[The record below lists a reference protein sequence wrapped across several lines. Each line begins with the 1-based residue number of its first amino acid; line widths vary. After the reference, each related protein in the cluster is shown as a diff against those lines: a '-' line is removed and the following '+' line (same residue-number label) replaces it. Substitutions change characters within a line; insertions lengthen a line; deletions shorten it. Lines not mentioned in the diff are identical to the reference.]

1 MPHEEMGSRAL
12 PQPAGVH
19 NRAVLVV
26 VGSFLLFVGAAIA
39 GMLLFLNT
47 QAPGAFTPRAER
59 RFPSPELQTSP
70 EADLTR
76 FEAAQRARLTAYA
89 WVDRDHNIA
98 SIPIDEAMQ
107 LVSGRGQHAY
117 DALEAAPASTPGASG
132 GNP

>member
-1 MPHEEMGSRAL
+1 MPNEEMGSRAF
-12 PQPAGVH
+12 PQPAGIH
-19 NRAVLVV
+19 NRAVLLV
-26 VGSFLLFVGAAIA
+26 VGGFLLFVGAAIA

-59 RFPSPELQTSP
+59 RFPSPELQTFP

-107 LVSGRGQHAY
+107 LVAGRGDQAY
-117 DALEAAPASTPGASG
+117 DALQPTPAPPPGASG